1 MIESYNLY
9 KHAWVYSHAP
19 HMETCLT
26 DKQIG
31 SLLQKGGWLVRNTF
45 NFDQKQTTSFW
56 FVIKDSFN
64 SMAELS
70 SNTRNQVRRGLNNFT
85 IRIIDRT
92 NMLTDGYKILCQA
105 NASYR
110 IPTNTP
116 SQHQFNDRITLSDTL
131 TEFWGAFNNKN
142 ELVAFAINHIEDN
155 CCNYQTLKAYP
166 EALKNYVYYA
176 LIYKMNEY
184 YLQNKK
190 LSYVYDGARSITEHS
205 NIQQFLIQKF
215 NFRKA
220 YCSIKITY
228 CWWLKIAVKIIYPFR
243 TLVNNNSVTA
253 ILRQEA
259 MQRNQI

>member
-1 MIESYNLY
+1 MATRFYAKLMHHIESRLIRLHNINSTIESLF
-9 KHAWVYSHAP
+9 
-19 HMETCLT
+19 LT
-26 DKQIG
+26 R
-31 SLLQKGGWLVRNTF
+31 LP
-45 NFDQKQTTSFW
+45 SF
-56 FVIKDSFN
+56 
-64 SMAELS
+64 
-70 SNTRNQVRRGLNNFT
+70 G
-85 IRIIDRT
+85 
-92 NMLTDGYKILCQA
+92 
-105 NASYR
+105 
-110 IPTNTP
+110 
-116 SQHQFNDRITLSDTL
+116 
-131 TEFWGAFNNKN
+131 GAFNNKN

-176 LIYKMNEY
+176 PIYKMNKY